1 MHTPWDVHT
10 NILACEDFGRQS
22 FKLKGSSHPR
32 CIIFHNL
39 VVNFLLNDMS
49 EENMRERTASTAAT
63 LGVDAG
69 NAASDVQRG
78 NGGVMIPEGNRY
90 LNAQNYT
97 LGVKADMKSL
107 SKFVREELF
116 YVFVHDFKNE
126 DDDCLAL
133 ACEEFVEYCLEPDNK
148 KSITNPHIQTATV
161 VEFKAYLRF
170 LWKEGLKTNL
180 KGRGNIRKDLSHE
193 KSAVYASIADAFKSE

>member
-1 MHTPWDVHT
+1 MRDTTTQTVT
-10 NILACEDFGRQS
+10 GLSAA
-22 FKLKGSSHPR
+22 GS
-32 CIIFHNL
+32 
-39 VVNFLLNDMS
+39 
-49 EENMRERTASTAAT
+49 
-63 LGVDAG
+63 
-69 NAASDVQRG
+69 AASDV
-78 NGGVMIPEGNRY
+78 NGRIDVSELTPEVNRY

-97 LGVKADMKSL
+97 LGVKADLKTL

-126 DDDCLAL
+126 EDDCLAL
-133 ACEEFVEYCLEPDNK
+133 ACEEFVEYCLELDNK
-148 KSITNPHIQTATV
+148 KSITNPHIQNATPI
-161 VEFKAYLRF
+161 EFKAYLRF

>member
-1 MHTPWDVHT
+1 MVVFTS
-10 NILACEDFGRQS
+10 Q
-22 FKLKGSSHPR
+22 LK
-32 CIIFHNL
+32 
-39 VVNFLLNDMS
+39 
-49 EENMRERTASTAAT
+49 MREGTAQTALAVGT
-63 LGVDAG
+63 VNTVTDL
-69 NAASDVQRG
+69 
-78 NGGVMIPEGNRY
+78 NGRNTAEVFHEVNRY

-97 LGVKADMKSL
+97 LGVKADLKTL

-126 DDDCLAL
+126 EDDCLAL

-148 KSITNPHIQTATV
+148 KSITNPHIQTATLL
-161 VEFKAYLRF
+161 EFKAYLRY

-180 KGRGNIRKDLSHE
+180 RGRGNIRKDLSHE

>member
-1 MHTPWDVHT
+1 
-10 NILACEDFGRQS
+10 
-22 FKLKGSSHPR
+22 
-32 CIIFHNL
+32 
-39 VVNFLLNDMS
+39 MS

-78 NGGVMIPEGNRY
+78 NGGEMIPEGNRY

-126 DDDCLAL
+126 EDDCLAL